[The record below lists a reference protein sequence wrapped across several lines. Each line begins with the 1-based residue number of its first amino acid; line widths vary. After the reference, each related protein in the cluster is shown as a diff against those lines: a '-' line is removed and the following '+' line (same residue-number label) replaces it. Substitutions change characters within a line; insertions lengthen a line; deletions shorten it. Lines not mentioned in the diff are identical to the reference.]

1 MAQQMRSWVSV
12 WLVVCIS
19 VIVATVV
26 MAGVMDGT
34 PRLVP
39 VQSSDMHLYGDFY
52 AREGDL
58 RWAPATTHM
67 RLPVVRDALHIV
79 TLTLQNGYPAG
90 STAPLV
96 TVNAGRQGTAR
107 WSIPAGAPRSYR
119 LLTLPHGQW
128 RWDRS
133 IDLTSTVQTIGIDGR
148 RLGFVFGGAIIAP
161 TSRAAIGAYGY
172 AVAVFVLAATA
183 LYMFALLCGAR
194 TLTAAG
200 SALGLTFLTLLLV
213 WYAPLATWPYLWWF
227 VAGLWVALAA
237 VLVAWLSGLITAD
250 GRVRGADL
258 PVWFALAWWAIPF
271 VQQVLSADNV
281 YIRLYDYES
290 WMGWLGLVLLGGSIA
305 VRRFLRG
312 DGALD
317 TYLRWLPL
325 IAMVV
330 LSVAFQA
337 SVFERIFRYGSG
349 DFSIWVDAAKRWVDT
364 GQLYLVANVADN
376 PFAGYKRPP
385 FYIMLFTPFVGRD
398 PVQILNGFRVLN
410 VGLYLATMLVWVRML
425 HPMLVAKR
433 WQGVLWWLAVL
444 VLLSNMQPLYETITY
459 GQTDVILLFC
469 MTLILWALRS
479 DRPGWAGV
487 VVALLTSLKIYPI
500 LFLAFF
506 VAKRH
511 WWGLAGFVLGMLL
524 WNGIAVVVMGWDLHW
539 MYLTKV
545 VGNVGG
551 TTAWIENQTIAGFL
565 TRFYDSPLVM
575 NRFAIPGV
583 ARIASVLSMGVSA
596 GVCLLA
602 LRDAPAQSSTYA
614 IQYGLFVLLMVL
626 AIPVAWMHYFT
637 LLVLVYWIVVW
648 HYADTTLSLRRA
660 GAYALSFG
668 FVAYGN
674 YRSFNYP
681 DDFGAVTLLLGSYKL
696 YAILLLLVLL
706 TSEVLRSRTR
716 WASAWLALLQQL
728 RRRLHPAE

>member
-19 VIVATVV
+19 VIVVTVV
-26 MAGVMDGT
+26 MVGVVDGT

-107 WSIPAGAPRSYR
+107 WSIPAGAPRAYR

-172 AVAVFVLAATA
+172 AVTVFVLAATA

-213 WYAPLATWPYLWWF
+213 WHAPLATWPYLWWF

-410 VGLYLATMLVWVRML
+410 VGLYLATILVWVRML

-706 TSEVLRSRTR
+706 TSEVLRSRTC